1 MSDAMPDPRPGTSR
15 PADFAQ
21 DADAQCRGIGLSGTP
36 ERSSRR
42 GRGGGAS
49 PTTPADVP
57 VARPVVRDADECVE
71 RSAITQ
77 AATQARA
84 RGAAERAALE
94 RPPVATGAAAPAPPP
109 SAELVA
115 LLDRLRA
122 AVGRYVGGR
131 RRAGAPVERVLPE
144 VKALAREAVGYAG
157 WHDPAEAL
165 MRQVVGWTIAAFYDA
180 PAPRQ
185 ASPAWPEGPEG
196 QEGPDAPGRG

>member
-1 MSDAMPDPRPGTSR
+1 VVRE
-15 PADFAQ
+15 
-21 DADAQCRGIGLSGTP
+21 ADAHAG
-36 ERSSRR
+36 
-42 GRGGGAS
+42 
-49 PTTPADVP
+49 
-57 VARPVVRDADECVE
+57 
-71 RSAITQ
+71 RSAIRQ

-144 VKALAREAVGYAG
+144 VKGLAREAVAYAG

-185 ASPAWPEGPEG
+185 ASRVS
-196 QEGPDAPGRG
+196 QEGLDAAGGGVLERDGSGTQAADGAPARAPRGATLASRATSPT